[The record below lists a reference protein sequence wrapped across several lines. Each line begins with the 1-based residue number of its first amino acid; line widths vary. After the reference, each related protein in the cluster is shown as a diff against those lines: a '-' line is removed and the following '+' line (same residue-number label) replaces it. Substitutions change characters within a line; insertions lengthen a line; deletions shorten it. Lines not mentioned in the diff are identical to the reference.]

1 MIDALIEG
9 FFLVLEWPA
18 VGYMCV
24 GILFGLFMGFT
35 PGIGGPVTLALVL
48 PFVFGLNEVSAV
60 AFLLGTHSVVVTGG
74 SVTAIL
80 FGVPGAGPNAATIID
95 GYPMAQKGEAGR
107 AIGAALTASALGGLL
122 GTLILALLIPILR
135 PLVLVFGPP
144 EFFMLAIL
152 GVVFLATLS
161 GDEPLKGVVAG
172 LFGLMLSLIGE
183 EQLMGTKRYSFGLLY
198 LWDGIKLVPAV
209 IGLFAIAEMVDLL
222 LRGGSIAK
230 TDQQSSTMGPWTG
243 VQDVFKRWGLF
254 LRSSIVGVVI
264 GIIPGLG
271 GDVACFLAYGQAA
284 QTAKKG
290 EVPYGKGNVGGVI
303 APEAANNAK
312 EGGALVP
319 TIAFGI
325 PGSGSMAILL
335 GALLIVGITPGAP
348 LLNEKLNIT
357 FAMVWTLAIANVL
370 GAAVMFLL
378 ANKLSKITFLE
389 GSLIA
394 PIVLSICFIGAYM
407 TTNSIGDIIVAL
419 VLGFIGFEMK
429 RLNYSRAALL
439 LGLVLGRIVEQ
450 NLFLSLRLFGGSFA
464 VRPIT
469 LVLIVISVLVLG
481 WSFLKPWL
489 WRKEQNNAS
498 GSQA

>member
-1 MIDALIEG
+1 MIEALWEG
-9 FFLVLEWPA
+9 LVLVFSWPA
-18 VGYMCV
+18 IGYMSV

-48 PFVFGLNEVSAV
+48 PFTFTLDEVSAV

-74 SVTAIL
+74 SVSAIL
-80 FGVPGAGPNAATIID
+80 FGVPGAGPNAATLID
-95 GYPMAQKGEAGR
+95 GYPLSQKGEAGR
-107 AIGAALTASALGGLL
+107 AIGAALTASALGGLF
-122 GTLILALLIPILR
+122 GTIVLACIIPILR

-161 GDEPLKGVVAG
+161 GDEPLKGVIAG
-172 LFGLMLSLIGE
+172 LLGLMISLIGE
-183 EQLMGTKRYSFGLLY
+183 ELIVGTKRYTFDIIY

-222 LRGGSIAK
+222 VRGGSIAK
-230 TDQQSSTMGPWTG
+230 PKKGATMSSPWTG
-243 VQDVFKRWGLF
+243 ALDVFKQWGLF
-254 LRSSIVGVVI
+254 LRSSILGVVI

-290 EVPYGKGNVGGVI
+290 ETEYGKGNIGGVI

-335 GALLIVGITPGAP
+335 GALLIVGITPGAE

-357 FAMVWTLAIANVL
+357 FAMVWTLAIANLV
-370 GAAVMFLL
+370 GAAIMMLL
-378 ANKLSKITFLE
+378 AKRLSKLTLLE
-389 GSLIA
+389 GSLLA
-394 PIVLSICFIGAYM
+394 PIIISVCFIGAYM
-407 TTNSIGDIIVAL
+407 TTNSIGDIIVAI
-419 VLGFIGFEMK
+419 VLGLIGYEMK
-429 RLNYSRAALL
+429 RLNFSRAALL

-450 NLFLSLRLFGGSFA
+450 NLFLSIRIFGGDFIY
-464 VRPIT
+464 RPIAMV
-469 LVLIVISVLVLG
+469 LVLLSVLVMG
-481 WSFLKPWL
+481 WSFLKPVL
-489 WRKEQNNAS
+489 QRRNAKS
-498 GSQA
+498 A